1 MNSVNRK
8 ESLDGVRGIS
18 IYFVI
23 FCHYFAHAGT
33 QGIGTKITFLSIDI
47 QAALLQLGS
56 VGVTF
61 FFVLSAYL
69 LTKNF
74 LDQKYRNIPDYVR
87 KRFYRIYP
95 SFIFFTSIYL
105 ICYKL
110 LGKYPYAS
118 QLDNKYFVICIA
130 FLQPL
135 FIGTSYHAVDILPG
149 TWSLYPEIYFYV
161 FYLPS

>member
-1 MNSVNRK
+1 MTSVNRK

-18 IYFVI
+18 ICFVI
-23 FCHYFAHAGT
+23 ICHYFAHAGT
-33 QGIGTKITFLSIDI
+33 QGNGTKITFLSIDI

-74 LDQKYRNIPDYVR
+74 LDQKYRNLTDYVL

-95 SFIFFTSIYL
+95 SFI
-105 ICYKL
+105 
-110 LGKYPYAS
+110 
-118 QLDNKYFVICIA
+118 
-130 FLQPL
+130 
-135 FIGTSYHAVDILPG
+135 
-149 TWSLYPEIYFYV
+149 LY
-161 FYLPS
+161 